1 MGFLGNFK
9 REFKFLRG
17 ALGTL
22 RMTTPI
28 AKNPARVF
36 PWLFE
41 DLAREY
47 GPRDALVSERES
59 FTYAEL
65 DARANRYARW
75 AEGQGLKKG
84 DAVCL
89 LMPNR
94 PEYVA
99 IWLGITR
106 AGGVVALL
114 NTHLTGASLAHCVSI
129 VAPKHII
136 VAGELLSAFKSA
148 RSHLTVK
155 PKFWLHG
162 GDEPGFERID
172 TAVAA
177 MDGGALPAA
186 ARPPLNIDDQALF
199 IYTSGTTGL
208 PKAAN
213 INHYRLMLASLGFA
227 GVLGTKASDRMYDC
241 LPMYHSNG
249 GMVAIGATLVAG
261 GTVVIRDKFSARE
274 FWDDI
279 VRWNCTMFIYIGELC
294 RYLVT
299 APPSP
304 SEQKHRVRLC
314 CGNGIR
320 PDVWGPFAER
330 FNVPEIRE
338 FYAATEGNV
347 AVFNFDG
354 KPGVVGRLPS
364 YLAARFPIAVIKFDV
379 EREEPFRNN
388 SGFCVRCRPGEA
400 GEVIG
405 EILNDPMRPTN
416 RFEGYADK
424 SATEKKILRDVFKKG
439 DAYFRTGDLM
449 KQDEDGYFYFI
460 DRIGDTFRWK
470 GENVATSEVAET
482 ISVFPGI
489 KETNVYGVPVTGH
502 EGKIGMVAIVHE
514 GELDLA
520 GLYGYIAETLPFYA
534 RPAFL
539 RIRAS
544 LDVTGTFKQ
553 KKTELV
559 KEGFNP
565 SLAGGEIYFGDSSKG
580 AFVRMDQALYERIHA
595 GAVRL

>member
-1 MGFLGNFK
+1 MGFIGDFK
-9 REFKFLRG
+9 REFRFLRG
-17 ALGTL
+17 VLATL

-41 DLAREY
+41 DLARKY
-47 GPRDALVSERES
+47 GPRDALVSERER

-75 AEGQGLKKG
+75 AQGQGLNKG

-89 LMPNR
+89 LMANR

-114 NTHLTGASLAHCVSI
+114 NTNLTGASLAHCISI
-129 VAPKHII
+129 VAPKHVI
-136 VAGELLSAFKSA
+136 VAGELLPAFKGA
-148 RSHLTVK
+148 QSHLSVK

-162 GDEPGFERID
+162 GDEPGFARID

-177 MDGGALPAA
+177 MDGGALAA
-186 ARPPLNIDDQALF
+186 EARPPLHIDDRALF

-227 GVLGTKASDRMYDC
+227 GVMGTKASDRMYDC

-261 GTVVIRDKFSARE
+261 GTVVIREKFSARE

-279 VRWNCTMFIYIGELC
+279 VHWDCTMFIYIGELC

-304 SEQKHRVRLC
+304 AEQKHRVRLC
-314 CGNGIR
+314 CGNGMR
-320 PDVWGPFAER
+320 PDIWRPFAER
-330 FNVPEIRE
+330 FKVAEIRE

-354 KPGVVGRLPS
+354 KPGVVGRMPA

-379 EREEPFRNN
+379 EREEPFRN
-388 SGFCVRCRPGEA
+388 SGGFCVRCRPGEA
-400 GEVIG
+400 GEVVG

-424 SATEKKILRDVFKKG
+424 AATEKKILRDVFKKG

-449 KQDEDGYFYFI
+449 RQDEDGYFYFV

-482 ISVFPGI
+482 ISVFPRV
-489 KETNVYGVPVTGH
+489 KEANVYGVPVTGH
-502 EGKIGMVAIVHE
+502 EGKIGMMAIVCE
-514 GELDLA
+514 GKLDLA
-520 GLYGYIAETLPFYA
+520 GLYGYIADSLPSYA

-553 KKTELV
+553 KKIDLV

-565 SLAGGEIYFGDSSKG
+565 EAASDEVYFGDSSKG
-580 AFVRMDQALYERIHA
+580 AFVRVDQALYQRIQS
-595 GAVRL
+595 GAIRL

>member
-1 MGFLGNFK
+1 MGFLGNFR
-9 REFKFLRG
+9 REFRFLRG

-28 AKNPARVF
+28 AKNPTQVF

-41 DLAREY
+41 DLARQY
-47 GPRDALVSERES
+47 GPREALVCERER

-75 AEGQGLKKG
+75 ALAEGLKKG
-84 DAVCL
+84 DVVCL

-99 IWLGITR
+99 IWLGVTR
-106 AGGVVALL
+106 AGGIVALL
-114 NTHLTGASLAHCVSI
+114 NTNLVGASLAHCISI
-129 VAPKHII
+129 VEPKHVI
-136 VAGELLSAFKSA
+136 VDGELLAAFKSA
-148 RSHLTVK
+148 QSHLTVR
-155 PKFWLHG
+155 PKSWLHG
-162 GDEPGFERID
+162 GAEAGFARID

-177 MDGGALPAA
+177 MDGGALAA
-186 ARPPLNIDDQALF
+186 ADRPPLTIEDRALF

-227 GVLGTKASDRMYDC
+227 GVMGTKASDRMYDC

-249 GMVAIGATLVAG
+249 GMVATGATLAVG
-261 GTVVIRDKFSARE
+261 GTVVIREKFSARE
-274 FWDDI
+274 FWDDV
-279 VRWNCTMFIYIGELC
+279 VRWDCTIFFYIGELC

-304 SEQKHRVRLC
+304 AEQKHRVRLC
-314 CGNGIR
+314 CGNGMR
-320 PDVWGPFAER
+320 PDVWGPFSAR
-330 FNVPEIRE
+330 FKVPEIRE

-354 KPGVVGRLPS
+354 KPGVIGRLPS
-364 YLAARFPIAVIKFDV
+364 YFAARFPIALIKFDV
-379 EREEPFRNN
+379 EREEPYRNEG
-388 SGFCVRCRPGEA
+388 GFCVRCRPGEV
-400 GEVIG
+400 GEVVG

-424 SATEKKILRDVFKKG
+424 AATEKKILRDVFRKG

-449 KQDEDGYFYFI
+449 KQDDEGYFYFV
-460 DRIGDTFRWK
+460 DRVGDTFRWK
-470 GENVATSEVAET
+470 GENVATSEVAEMS
-482 ISVFPGI
+482 SVFPGI
-489 KETNVYGVPVTGH
+489 KEANVYGVAVNGH
-502 EGKIGMVAIVHE
+502 EGKIGMMAVVCE
-514 GELDLA
+514 SELDLA
-520 GLYGYIAETLPFYA
+520 GLYGHIADSLPAYA

-539 RIRAS
+539 RIRLS

-553 KKTELV
+553 KKMDLV
-559 KEGFNP
+559 REGFNP
-565 SLAGGEIYFGDSSKG
+565 AAARDDLYFGDPAKG
-580 AFVRMDQALYERIHA
+580 VFVPLDQALYERIQS
-595 GAVRL
+595 GVVRL